1 MDIQKLLWTLRLAGL
16 EQTGLCY
23 EIMKEDGKGVVLY
36 LRQEDR
42 GIAFMN
48 KLKAYNLQDKGIDTV
63 EVMRL

>member
-1 MDIQKLLWTLRLAGL
+1 MDIQKLLWTLRLTGL
-16 EQTGLCY
+16 EQTGLRY

-48 KLKAYNLQDKGIDTV
+48 KLKAYNLQDEGIDTV
-63 EVMRL
+63 EVMQL